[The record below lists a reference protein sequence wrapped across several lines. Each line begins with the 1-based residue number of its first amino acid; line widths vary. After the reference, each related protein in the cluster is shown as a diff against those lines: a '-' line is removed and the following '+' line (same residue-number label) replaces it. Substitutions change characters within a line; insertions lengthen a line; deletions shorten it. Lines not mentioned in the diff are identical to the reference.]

1 MNNPRDENLALIRN
15 EQDQVVAMRTRSD
28 AVTQLWPLGVR
39 QWCLR
44 DFLKMIAH
52 LTHERHGPNRVV
64 RCDVVADLLEIDL
77 RLV

>member
-1 MNNPRDENLALIRN
+1 MYDPRDDNLALIRN
-15 EQDQVVAMRTRSD
+15 ELDQVVAVCTRSD

-52 LTHERHGPNRVV
+52 FTHERHGPNRVV
-64 RCDVVADLLEIDL
+64 RRDVVADLLKIDL
-77 RLV
+77 RVV

>member
-1 MNNPRDENLALIRN
+1 MYNPRDEDLVLIRN
-15 EQDQVVAMRTRSD
+15 EQDQIVAVRAGSD

-44 DFLKMIAH
+44 DLLKMSAH
-52 LTHERHGPNRVV
+52 FTHERHGPNRVV
-64 RCDVVADLLEIDL
+64 RRDLVADLLEIDL